1 MDEQLKQSALDF
13 HEFPV
18 PGKIQV
24 SPTKPLATQR
34 DLALA
39 YSPGVA
45 APCLEIEKD
54 PLAAYKYTARGNLVA
69 VVSNG
74 TAVLGLGNIGALAGK
89 PVMEGKGVLFKKFA
103 GIDVFDIEVD
113 ELDPDKF
120 INVVAALEPTFGGI
134 NLEDIKAPEC
144 FYIEQQ
150 LRERMNI
157 PVFHDDQHGTAIIST
172 AAILNGLRVV
182 EKNLS
187 DVRMVVSGA
196 GAAAIA
202 CMNLLVALGM
212 QKHNIVVCDSKGVI
226 YKDREPNMAET
237 KAAYAVEDDGKRT
250 LDDVIDGADI
260 FLGCSGPKVLTP
272 EMVKKMARAPLI
284 LALANPEPEILP
296 PLAKQVRDDAI
307 ICTGRSDYP
316 NQVNNVLCFPFIFRG
331 ALDVGATAINEE
343 MKLAAVHAIAGLAH
357 AEQSEVVASAY
368 GDQDLSFGP
377 DYIIPKPFDPRLI
390 VKIAPAVAK
399 AAMDSGVATRPIAD
413 FDAYIEKLS
422 EFVYKTNLF
431 MKPIFSQARKEPKRV
446 VLAEGEETRVLHA
459 TQELVSLGLAKPI
472 LVGRPSVI
480 EMRIQKLGL
489 QIKAGVDF
497 EIVNNES
504 DPRFKE
510 YWSEYYQLMK
520 RRGIT
525 QEQAQRAVISNTTV
539 IGAIMVHRGEADAMI
554 CGTIGEYH
562 DHYRVV
568 QPLFGYR
575 DGVSTAGAMNALLLP
590 SGNTFIAD
598 TYVNHDP
605 SPEELAEITLMAAE
619 SVRRFGIEPRVA
631 LLSHSNFGSADC
643 PSASKM
649 RKTLALVKARAPELM
664 IDGEMHGDAALVE
677 SIRND
682 RMPDSPLKGSANILV
697 MPNME
702 AARISY
708 NLLRVSSSEGVT
720 VGPVLMGVAKP
731 VHILTPIASVRRIVN
746 MVALAVVEA
755 QTEPL

>member
-260 FLGCSGPKVLTP
+260 FLGCSGPKVLTQ

-296 PLAKQVRDDAI
+296 PLAKVRDDAI

-343 MKLAAVHAIAGLAH
+343 MKLAAVHAIAELAH

-377 DYIIPKPFDPRLI
+377 EYIIPKPFDPRLI

-649 RKTLALVKARAPELM
+649 RKTLELVKARAPELM

-682 RMPDSPLKGSANILV
+682 RMPDSPLKGAANILV